1 MSVVQSVI
9 EKLQALP
16 LEKQQE
22 ILDFTEFLYQKF
34 QKADETTAAASDAD
48 PIWGLGSEPISL
60 GISDAAENHDAY
72 LYGTEQ

>member
-34 QKADETTAAASDAD
+34 QNTGGTAASSTVD
-48 PIWGLGSEPISL
+48 PIWELGAEPITL

-72 LYGTEQ
+72 LYGNDQ